1 MEIAKRVVQ
10 KCVVCQLNS
19 NNYNKKTSGTSR
31 AESLDI
37 SPGET
42 VYIDSIYLNSTH
54 EGYKFCVVFV
64 DRVSSYITAVP
75 VKALKID
82 MILEAI
88 KLYLGIMPFP
98 RRFKSDMGP
107 EYGLRLSSEL
117 ARYGIAHEGLLPN
130 RSNQQGNIEIAIK
143 LLRTMLSKIV
153 ALDNFGGRQD
163 WTTALPVVVKNL
175 NESHA
180 YGSPLSRSALY
191 FSPLHHSNPSLVLS
205 DPFLLQK
212 NNLDQLNLKIIERL
226 ENKGISKRNLQF

>member
-1 MEIAKRVVQ
+1 MSAQSHVETFSANFYVKGCMEIAKRVVQ

-88 KLYLGIMPFP
+88 NYI
-98 RRFKSDMGP
+98 
-107 EYGLRLSSEL
+107 
-117 ARYGIAHEGLLPN
+117 
-130 RSNQQGNIEIAIK
+130 
-143 LLRTMLSKIV
+143 
-153 ALDNFGGRQD
+153 
-163 WTTALPVVVKNL
+163 
-175 NESHA
+175 
-180 YGSPLSRSALY
+180 
-191 FSPLHHSNPSLVLS
+191 
-205 DPFLLQK
+205 
-212 NNLDQLNLKIIERL
+212 
-226 ENKGISKRNLQF
+226 